1 MRRHALDPV
10 SLVFGLAFA
19 GAGLLFLAGQA
30 DQAVRL
36 RWLWPFLLLV
46 LGVGILLDVGR
57 RPREERPEPPATPTE
72 PLPAAAEPPAE
83 AAEPTAGPAAE
94 AAAPA
99 EPEPQPPAASRT
111 AEPDP
116 EPPAS
121 TTTAELDPERP
132 PDRDR

>member
-57 RPREERPEPPATPTE
+57 RPREERPGPPATPTE
-72 PLPAAAEPPAE
+72 PLPAAGPPAE
-83 AAEPTAGPAAE
+83 AADPTAGPPTE
-94 AAAPA
+94 AAAP
-99 EPEPQPPAASRT
+99 

-116 EPPAS
+116 EPPAT